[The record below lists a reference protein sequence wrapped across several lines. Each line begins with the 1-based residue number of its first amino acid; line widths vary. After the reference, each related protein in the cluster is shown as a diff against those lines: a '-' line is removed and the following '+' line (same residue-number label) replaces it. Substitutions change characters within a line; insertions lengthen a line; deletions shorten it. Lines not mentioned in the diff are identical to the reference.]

1 MGCSDDYVYSG
12 EWRTENYIVVTLLG
26 IIAFFIL
33 LGTAMDT
40 YEKDKRQNMG
50 YQIVKAFSLKEN
62 LKFIFNVPAAG
73 GSGRF
78 DCLEGM
84 RSLREKFSFFS
95 KFRYSYRN
103 RKLSMRNPELNSFL
117 SMTWVILGH
126 HFEYSYE

>member
-1 MGCSDDYVYSG
+1 MAFSGQLNEPCFEVGCSDSEVYSG

-33 LGTAMDT
+33 LGTALDA
-40 YEKDKRQNMG
+40 YEKETKKTMG

-62 LKFIFNVPAAG
+62 LKFIFAVPATG

-84 RSLREKFSFFS
+84 RSLRQFSLFS
-95 KFRYSYRN
+95 QCEGR
-103 RKLSMRNPELNSFL
+103 MREDGG
-117 SMTWVILGH
+117 WGC
-126 HFEYSYE
+126 